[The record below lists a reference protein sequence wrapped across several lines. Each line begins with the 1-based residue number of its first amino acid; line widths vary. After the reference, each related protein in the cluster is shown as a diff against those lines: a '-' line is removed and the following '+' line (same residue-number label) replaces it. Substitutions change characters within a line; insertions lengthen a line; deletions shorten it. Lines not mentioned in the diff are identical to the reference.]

1 MNNLILGVNTD
12 LQSGWKWK
20 RADGLFRLPNRQVSP
35 EALGDVVF
43 HYSIPAIQETGD
55 GAVEL
60 TSEIKSNKHQIDGGE
75 LLVSKL
81 NPRKGCVIL
90 SQKQDYPTVA
100 STEFV
105 VLSPES
111 VDPVFAAYLY
121 QSHQVRESISSV
133 VQSVTRSHQRANPSD
148 ITKLWLPIPPLPTQ
162 RRIAAYLDRET
173 AQIDALVAQKELLL
187 ALLEE
192 KRASLISHAVT
203 RGLPGVASAK
213 TGLPGVAS
221 AKTGLNPKAKLK
233 PSGIPWL
240 GDVPEHWQ
248 LKPFRHVVSI
258 TSGQVD
264 PRSHE
269 FREWTLIA
277 PNHIQSGTGRIVGTE
292 TAADQGAISGKYLV
306 SKGEVI
312 YSKIRPELRKVCLA
326 PCDCLCSADM
336 YPMRTTGELLPK
348 FLFYFLLGEAFS
360 RLVVL
365 ESMRVAMPKVNREM
379 LAPCPIPVPPIIEQS
394 AIVATLDKTLAAIDS
409 VTADIQTSIHLLREK
424 RASLISAAVTGE
436 MVVPK

>member
-1 MNNLILGVNTD
+1 MNNLILGVNTA
-12 LQSGWKWK
+12 LQVDWTWK
-20 RADGLFRLPNRQVSP
+20 RADGLFRLPNRQVIP
-35 EALGDVVF
+35 TDLGDVVF

-60 TSEIKSNKHQIDGGE
+60 TSEIKSNKHQLDGGE

-90 SQKQDYPTVA
+90 SQKHDHPTVA

-105 VLSPES
+105 VLAPKL
-111 VDPVFAAYLY
+111 VDPDFAVFLY

-162 RRIAAYLDRET
+162 RRIATYLDRET
-173 AQIDALVAQKELLL
+173 RHIDSLIASKEELLR
-187 ALLEE
+187 LLEE

-203 RGLPGVASAK
+203 R
-213 TGLPGVAS
+213 
-221 AKTGLNPKAKLK
+221 GLNPKAKLK

-240 GDVPEHWQ
+240 GDVPEHWT
-248 LKPFRHVVSI
+248 LKPFRHVVTI

-264 PRSHE
+264 PRSDALKDAI
-269 FREWTLIA
+269 LIA
-277 PNHIQSGTGRIVGTE
+277 PNHIESGTGRLIGTE
-292 TAADQGAISGKYLV
+292 TAAEQGAISGKYSV
-306 SKGEVI
+306 RKGEVI
-312 YSKIRPELRKVCLA
+312 YSKIRPELRKACLA
-326 PCDCLCSADM
+326 PYNCLCSADM
-336 YPMRTTGELLPK
+336 YPMRTSDQLLPK
-348 FLFYFLLGEAFS
+348 FLLYFLLGEAFS

-379 LAPCPIPVPPIIEQS
+379 LAPCPIPIAPVAEQNE
-394 AIVATLDKTLAAIDS
+394 IVQTLSKTITAIDS
-409 VTADIQTSIHLLREK
+409 TTTDIQTSITLLREK
-424 RASLISAAVTGE
+424 RGSLISAAVTGE
-436 MVVPK
+436 MVVR